1 MLVTTTQRMKL
12 YTESDIKLGKV
23 HELILDE
30 LSYQDITLYYE
41 KCDMTSEEIRRIWEA
56 IGGFPI
62 SNSLL
67 MSYIKSNDKNI
78 QLSELINLTKEE
90 KNQFIFNSIYKDLPV
105 DEKKVLEYLSSMD
118 YGFNEY
124 EEKIIEKILRTR
136 INYTLKSLAG
146 KNLLKYDGSVYYL
159 HDTIKLIIYD
169 QIIDDEKVRI
179 HQLFEKNIR
188 NDYLNLEKRSLIC
201 QTNGDTM
208 CVNFLN

>member
-67 MSYIKSNDKNI
+67 MSYIKSNED
-78 QLSELINLTKEE
+78 
-90 KNQFIFNSIYKDLPV
+90 
-105 DEKKVLEYLSSMD
+105 
-118 YGFNEY
+118 
-124 EEKIIEKILRTR
+124 R
-136 INYTLKSLAG
+136 KS
-146 KNLLKYDGSVYYL
+146 V
-159 HDTIKLIIYD
+159 
-169 QIIDDEKVRI
+169 V
-179 HQLFEKNIR
+179 
-188 NDYLNLEKRSLIC
+188 
-201 QTNGDTM
+201 
-208 CVNFLN
+208 